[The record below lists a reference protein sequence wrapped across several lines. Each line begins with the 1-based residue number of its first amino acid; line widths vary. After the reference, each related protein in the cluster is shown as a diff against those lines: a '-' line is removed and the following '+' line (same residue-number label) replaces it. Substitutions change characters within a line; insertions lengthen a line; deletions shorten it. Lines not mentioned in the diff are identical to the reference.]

1 MQPIEDYFIVA
12 LSELENNKLKH
23 GYLELEAA
31 TFLKPLQFAKTSG
44 RVVAVP
50 SRLSKDNRYNLEPK
64 EWGFPVPKMG
74 ITSDWI
80 QQRQNCG
87 EKDIDRSWYSIAGA
101 QPQHKVMADYRWYE
115 GMVEVGDT
123 LYFHYRANQPQN
135 IVHQENGET
144 WIKVRFDQVICF
156 GHTAAN
162 GKRVVWPLAEHVLA
176 EQISEDWEDITNK
189 SGLILNSAPKAFKN
203 ICKLAEI
210 DFLASGELKVREG
223 DTIVVQP
230 NSLNFEMEIEGKK
243 YFVMKEREL
252 HMKVIGDTC
261 VPLGDRVLIKPDDA
275 ENKTA
280 TGIII
285 PDTAIQK
292 QHTAEILA
300 VGSKVEEPALKKGV
314 RVLYAKD
321 SGAQLEYKGEK
332 FLVVRESDIATTIQ

>member
-12 LSELENNKLKH
+12 LSALEDNTIKH
-23 GYLELEAA
+23 GSLELEAA
-31 TFLKPLQFAKTSG
+31 AFLKPLQFARTYG

-50 SRLSKDNRYNLEPK
+50 SRLSKDNRYNLELK

-87 EKDIDRSWYSIAGA
+87 ETDIDRSWYSIAGA

-115 GMVEVGDT
+115 GMVEPGDT

-144 WIKVRFDQVICF
+144 WIKVRFDQAICAF
-156 GHTAAN
+156 CRQYGTPVMLAN
-162 GKRVVWPLAEHVLA
+162 HILAQSVE
-176 EQISEDWEDITNK
+176 ESWEDITN
-189 SGLILNSAPKAFKN
+189 SFGLITTSAPKVFPN
-203 ICKLAEI
+203 LARLI
-210 DFLASGELKVREG
+210 HISSTDAKALGKVYSG

-230 NSLNFEMEIEGKK
+230 NSLNFEMEIEGTK

-261 VPLGDRVLIKPDDA
+261 VPLGDRVLIKPDDT

-292 QHTAEILA
+292 QHTATILA
-300 VGSKVEEPALKKGV
+300 VGSKVEEEALKPDV